1 MIKNYIVNS
10 ASVFELKPR
19 SFITRDFA
27 YYMQRKNYQ
36 IPSNLETFYKTKVKL
51 DPHGTLS
58 RFRIGKEKNLLNRIG
73 RAKDSGAIA
82 NVPSYVNI

>member
-1 MIKNYIVNS
+1 
-10 ASVFELKPR
+10 
-19 SFITRDFA
+19 
-27 YYMQRKNYQ
+27 MQRKNYQ

-82 NVPSYVNI
+82 YVPSYVNI

>member
-19 SFITRDFA
+19 SLLT
-27 YYMQRKNYQ
+27 YMQRKNYQ
-36 IPSNLETFYKTKVKL
+36 IPSNLETLYKTKVKL

-82 NVPSYVNI
+82 YVPSYVNI